1 MSANVQPAERAA
13 PLAEGQVII
22 NDFQIVVG
30 TINGTGS
37 QTANTTLIR
46 ALFKMGIPVN
56 GKNIFPSNIQG
67 LPTWFYIRLSKDGYI
82 ARRERFEI
90 VVAMNRATAEED
102 IAGVASGGMCLY
114 PEEWGL
120 RHDRDDIVYY
130 PMPVKEFLVQNKD
143 IPPKLKDYVQN
154 MAYVGTLA
162 AILDIDL
169 GEIRAA
175 LDYHF
180 AGKAKPIKMNM
191 DMVQVAY
198 DYSKANHV
206 KRDPF
211 RAERLNKTQGMI
223 LLDGNSAGAL
233 GAIFGGMTFTAWYP
247 ITPSTSLVDAL
258 REYAEHMRHDP
269 ATGKATY
276 SIIQAEDELAAIGMV
291 LGAGWAGA
299 RAMTSTS
306 GPGLSLMAE
315 FAGMAYY
322 AEIPAVI
329 WDIQRVGPS
338 TGLPTRTSQG
348 DVLFAHYMGHGDTRH
363 VCLLPANLK
372 EAFECGWQAFDLAE
386 RLQSVVF
393 VLSDLDLGM
402 NLWMSEPFDYPDQP
416 MDRGKV
422 LDAEDLKRLGDWGRY
437 RDVDGDGIPYR
448 TLPGTDHPLA
458 AYFTRGSGHNE
469 DALYSELPQEWY
481 QNTLRLKRKFETA
494 RDLVPQ
500 PVIDEKKKKPAEI
513 GLIAYGTVDPAIVEA
528 RDRLRKQGI
537 ETDYLRIRAL
547 PLNEVTRDFIERHD
561 RVYLFENNLDG
572 QMAGIIRMEYPEVA
586 TRIIPMPYLDGLPLT
601 ARHITEAMLEQEG

>member
-46 ALFKMGIPVN
+46 ALFNMGIPVN
-56 GKNIFPSNIQG
+56 GKNIFPSNMHG

-299 RAMTSTS
+299 RSMTSTS
-306 GPGLSLMAE
+306 GPGVSLMGE
-315 FAGMAYY
+315 FSGLGYY
-322 AEIPAVI
+322 AEIPGVI
-329 WDIQRVGPS
+329 FDIQRVGPS
-338 TGLPTRTSQG
+338 TGLPTRTMQG
-348 DVLFAHYMGHGDTRH
+348 DILSTAVLSHGDTKH
-363 VCLLPANLK
+363 ILLLPCSV
-372 EAFECGWQAFDLAE
+372 EECFTMAGEAFDLAGKYKTPG
-386 RLQSVVF
+386 F
-393 VLSDLDLGM
+393 VMSDLDLGM
-402 NLWMSEPFDYPDQP
+402 NNWMSDPFPYPEKP
-416 MDRGKV
+416 IARGKV
-422 LDAEDLKRLGDWGRY
+422 LTAADLD
-437 RDVDGDGIPYR
+437 
-448 TLPGTDHPLA
+448 
-458 AYFTRGSGHNE
+458 
-469 DALYSELPQEWY
+469 
-481 QNTLRLKRKFETA
+481 
-494 RDLVPQ
+494 
-500 PVIDEKKKKPAEI
+500 
-513 GLIAYGTVDPAIVEA
+513 
-528 RDRLRKQGI
+528 
-537 ETDYLRIRAL
+537 
-547 PLNEVTRDFIERHD
+547 
-561 RVYLFENNLDG
+561 
-572 QMAGIIRMEYPEVA
+572 
-586 TRIIPMPYLDGLPLT
+586 
-601 ARHITEAMLEQEG
+601 